1 MADIT
6 KIVKTV
12 FEIPDWYLMSE
23 REKDKLYSYVREA
36 ACVQEARLFRM
47 LDCSAYC
54 VEELCFLCGNFA
66 QHNS

>member
-36 ACVQEARLFRM
+36 ACVQEA
-47 LDCSAYC
+47 
-54 VEELCFLCGNFA
+54 
-66 QHNS
+66 